1 MTCHKSNFYVS
12 CRCRFIYILIMI
24 TKKALRTWLACTA
37 MIAIAYSA
45 WLLKVDWFFLLNNP
59 NGCGTGYWY
68 DNVSWYGY
76 GTVICPLPGFNGGTW
91 GNFTPPQNQWGFGWG
106 WGTFIPLSTPSPTTT
121 GTMPTTGMIT
131 PVMSTGIAAILDGN
145 TSMPTMPWVFV
156 PWGSSYVPPK
166 STVKNPIKVPGMLP
180 ATGVQ

>member
-1 MTCHKSNFYVS
+1 MYLVDADLY
-12 CRCRFIYILIMI
+12 IYIFIMI

-76 GTVICPLPGFNGGTW
+76 GTVACPTSW
-91 GNFTPPQNQWGFGWG
+91 GSFGWG
-106 WGTFIPLSTPSPTTT
+106 WGTFMPLSTPSPTTT
-121 GTMPTTGMIT
+121 GAMPTTGMTT